1 MLLFCCCCCCCCC
14 EREREDVSHREST
27 KRDDTFSTERARTR
41 KGVRGKEVHRRRCR
55 RLPFVFKKST
65 NVFVFNPKQRE
76 EFVRKKKAKK
86 KAQKKTQTSSF
97 FANASQL
104 LLLLVFSFWWLLRFA
119 SQTPP
124 PTPLIINVRTVV
136 ASAWNAPVSEKNE
149 SGVILSD
156 ISARRARR
164 ARFARLA
171 RALDSERDFPFFL
184 LLPSVTPQ
192 NDSDKWKECRSFF
205 NRGAV
210 VKRYQLW
217 WNALHKAHA

>member
-41 KGVRGKEVHRRRCR
+41 KGVRGKEVLRRRRR

-86 KAQKKTQTSSF
+86 KAQKKKLKRRLFSPTQASCCYCWCSLFGGF
-97 FANASQL
+97 FDLRRKQHQQL
-104 LLLLVFSFWWLLRFA
+104 YL
-119 SQTPP
+119 
-124 PTPLIINVRTVV
+124 RTVV

-192 NDSDKWKECRSFF
+192 NDSDKVERMSFF
-205 NRGAV
+205 F
-210 VKRYQLW
+210 
-217 WNALHKAHA
+217 